1 MVREGGGGGAY
12 GIPSQSMQHL
22 EFIQIQNKMI
32 SVQCEEKTSLYLFSG
47 ELYLIELIGR
57 SELGLTIG
65 PQVLIFSL
73 CIGPNH

>member
-12 GIPSQSMQHL
+12 GIPSHATPGIHTNS
-22 EFIQIQNKMI
+22 EQNDFCAVRRKNI
-32 SVQCEEKTSLYLFSG
+32 TLFVLG
-47 ELYLIELIGR
+47 RIVIELIGW